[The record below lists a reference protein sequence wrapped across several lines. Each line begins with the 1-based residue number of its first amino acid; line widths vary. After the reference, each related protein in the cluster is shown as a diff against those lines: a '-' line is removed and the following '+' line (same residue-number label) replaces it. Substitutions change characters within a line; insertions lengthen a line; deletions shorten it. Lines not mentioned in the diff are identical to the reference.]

1 MYEDYGRGSTAE
13 CHYDVLLSVI
23 ICCHAMHCL
32 VSDILTVAWFNH
44 PCRACREE
52 YLHAIIQLLML
63 PFAQKTRQQFEQ
75 FIAQISGNFS
85 LKAGIQRMR
94 LKRSL
99 QCTQKCR
106 FLSQEVRENRGY
118 FVALTA

>member
-1 MYEDYGRGSTAE
+1 MYEDYGRGSIAE

-63 PFAQKTRQQFEQ
+63 PFAQKNAAT
-75 FIAQISGNFS
+75 
-85 LKAGIQRMR
+85 M
-94 LKRSL
+94 
-99 QCTQKCR
+99 
-106 FLSQEVRENRGY
+106 
-118 FVALTA
+118 